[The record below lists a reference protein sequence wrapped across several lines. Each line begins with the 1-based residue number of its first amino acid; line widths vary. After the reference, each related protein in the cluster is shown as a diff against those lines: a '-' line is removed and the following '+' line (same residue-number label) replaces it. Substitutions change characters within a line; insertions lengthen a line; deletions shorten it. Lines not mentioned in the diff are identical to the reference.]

1 VNAQTLCAIYNNLS
15 TDLLQKNMMAL
26 NTSMTKNELGKSG
39 IHISKICLGTMT
51 FGEQNTEDQA
61 HAQLDYALERGVNF
75 IDTAEMYPVM
85 PRGETQGRTEQH
97 IGTWLKNSGKRKD
110 IILATKVAGPS
121 RGMNWIRKG
130 ENDLNAVNIRAAV
143 ETSLQ
148 RLQTDYID
156 LYQLHWPSRNAPI
169 FGQKQFDPSLERP
182 CVEVA
187 ETLAALTEL
196 VKEGKIRHIG
206 VSNETSWGV
215 SEFIKESEKQNAS
228 RVVSIQNAYNLVNRG
243 FEQGLDETCFR
254 ENIGL
259 LAYSPLAFGRLS
271 NKYADDVK
279 AVGRL
284 SLFPPSWS
292 PRYMRPE
299 VIEASKRYAA
309 LARAH
314 GITPV
319 QLALAWCHSR
329 WFVTS
334 TIIGATNLTQLKE
347 NIDAFDVQL
356 SDELII
362 GVNKIHAEMNNP
374 GQ

>member
-1 VNAQTLCAIYNNLS
+1 MQTNA
-15 TDLLQKNMMAL
+15 
-26 NTSMTKNELGKSG
+26 LGASG
-39 IHISKICLGTMT
+39 LHVSKICLGTMT

-61 HAQLDYALERGVNF
+61 HSQLDYALERGINF

-85 PRGETQGRTEQH
+85 PRGETQGRTEQY
-97 IGTWLKNSGKRKD
+97 IGSWLKKSGRRND

-121 RGMNWIRKG
+121 RGMGWIRNG

-169 FGQKQFDPSLERP
+169 FGQKQFDPALERP
-182 CVEVA
+182 CTDIA
-187 ETLAALTEL
+187 ETLAVLNAL

-206 VSNETSWGV
+206 VSNETAWGV
-215 SEFIKESEKQNAS
+215 SEFIKQAEQQNAAPI
-228 RVVSIQNAYNLVNRG
+228 VSVQNAYSLVNRS

-254 ENIGL
+254 ENVGL

-271 NKYADDVK
+271 NKYADDAK
-279 AVGRL
+279 AQGRL
-284 SLFPPSWS
+284 SLFPPTWS

-299 VIEASKRYAA
+299 VIVASQRYAA

-314 GITPV
+314 QMTPT
-319 QLALAWCHSR
+319 QLALAWCYSR
-329 WFVTS
+329 WFVAS
-334 TIIGATNLTQLKE
+334 TIIGATNLIQLKE
-347 NIDAFDVQL
+347 NIDAFDIEL
-356 SDELII
+356 SDEII
-362 GVNKIHAEMNNP
+362 SGVNAIHAEISNP